1 MIRYEL
7 WVSDK
12 ERRRFVKMIEINVV
26 VPKLLKIMVPQG
38 LFQEFEQSV
47 TAENLS
53 AIITEALTE
62 ELKKIRFRTDLKKA
76 SNKVSTK
83 VA

>member
-1 MIRYEL
+1 MRKGE
-7 WVSDK
+7 
-12 ERRRFVKMIEINVV
+12 RFVKMIEINVV
-26 VPKLLKIMVPQG
+26 VPKQLKIMVPQS
-38 LFQEFEQSV
+38 LFQEFEQAV

-53 AIITEALTE
+53 TIITEALTE
-62 ELKKIRFRTDLKKA
+62 ELKKIRFRADLQKA

>member
-1 MIRYEL
+1 M
-7 WVSDK
+7 
-12 ERRRFVKMIEINVV
+12 KMVEIHVV
-26 VPKLLKIMVPQG
+26 VPKLLKIMVPQS
-38 LFQEFEQSV
+38 LFQEFEQVV

-62 ELKKIRFRTDLKKA
+62 ELKKIRFRADLQRA
-76 SNKVSTK
+76 SNKVSIK

>member
-1 MIRYEL
+1 MSFG
-7 WVSDK
+7 SDK

-26 VPKLLKIMVPQG
+26 VPKLLKIMVPQS
-38 LFQEFEQSV
+38 LFQEFEQVV

-62 ELKKIRFRTDLKKA
+62 ELKKIRFRTDLQKA
-76 SNKVSTK
+76 SNKVSSK

>member
-1 MIRYEL
+1 M
-7 WVSDK
+7 
-12 ERRRFVKMIEINVV
+12 KMIEINVV
-26 VPKLLKIMVPQG
+26 VPKQLKIIVPQR
-38 LFQEFEQSV
+38 LFEELEQMV

-62 ELKKIRFRTDLKKA
+62 ELKKMRFRADLQ
-76 SNKVSTK
+76 KVSGKISTK

>member
-1 MIRYEL
+1 M
-7 WVSDK
+7 
-12 ERRRFVKMIEINVV
+12 KMIEINVV
-26 VPKLLKIMVPQG
+26 VPKLLKIMVPQS
-38 LFQEFEQSV
+38 LFQEFEQVV

-62 ELKKIRFRTDLKKA
+62 ELKKIRFRTDLQKA
-76 SNKVSTK
+76 SNKVSSK

>member
-1 MIRYEL
+1 M
-7 WVSDK
+7 
-12 ERRRFVKMIEINVV
+12 KMIEINVV
-26 VPKLLKIMVPQG
+26 VPKQLKIIVPQR
-38 LFQEFEQSV
+38 LFEELEQMV

-62 ELKKIRFRTDLKKA
+62 ELKKMRFRADLQ
-76 SNKVSTK
+76 KVSGKICTK